1 MSTEP
6 KTEVAKTQPKKNEIV
21 EAVLQKV
28 VALESMGELK
38 IPINYSPENALKSA
52 MLILSDLPTSKD
64 DKRLA
69 LETCPKESI
78 ANTLFDMV
86 IQGLSPMK
94 KQCYFI
100 VYGGKLTLS
109 KSYTGTM
116 AIAKRVADIKSITA
130 NVIYKK
136 DEFVYAT
143 DPLSGF
149 KKLVSHKQVL
159 DNIDINEIVGA
170 YAVVLFNSGESFIEP
185 MTIKQ
190 IETSWL
196 QGATKGNSPAHKNF
210 RDEMCKKTAIGR
222 ACKMIINSSS
232 DADMYRD
239 EEFEASPVDPAKEKR
254 SEKTSNAGTE
264 DITFT
269 VVEPVEEKKPEEIPP
284 VTNEP
289 TAETKTIQPNLGF

>member
-6 KTEVAKTQPKKNEIV
+6 KTEVAKTQPKKNEITDS
-21 EAVLQKV
+21 VLHKV
-28 VALESMGELK
+28 NSLTAMGELK
-38 IPINYSPENALKSA
+38 VPTDYSPENALKSA
-52 MLILSDLPTSKD
+52 YLILNDMQISGKPLFEVCT
-64 DKRLA
+64 
-69 LETCPKESI
+69 KESI
-78 ANTLFDMV
+78 ANALLDMV
-86 IQGLSPMK
+86 VQGLSPMK

-100 VYGGKLTLS
+100 PYGQKLTLS

-159 DNIDINEIVGA
+159 ENIDINEIVGA
-170 YAVVLFNSGESFIEP
+170 YAVVLFNDGESFIEP

-239 EEFEASPVDPAKEKR
+239 EEIEAEPIDLAKEKR
-254 SEKTSNAGTE
+254 SEKTSSAGME
-264 DITFT
+264 EVSFT
-269 VVEPVEEKKPEEIPP
+269 IVEPVEEKKADEIPT
-284 VTNEP
+284 VTNEA
-289 TAETKTIQPNLGF
+289 TAETKTMQPNLGF